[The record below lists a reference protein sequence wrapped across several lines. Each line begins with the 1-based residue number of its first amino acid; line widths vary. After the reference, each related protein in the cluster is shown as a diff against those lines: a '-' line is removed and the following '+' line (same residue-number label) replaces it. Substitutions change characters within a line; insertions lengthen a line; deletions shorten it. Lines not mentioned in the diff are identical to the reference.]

1 MADFSRDAAEVG
13 STFSEDSGTLAIRR
27 SEAQSRHE
35 SNTRMAF
42 NAKASS
48 SVFREEA
55 ALAEGRRQRQNF
67 LTMNAYDRHKM
78 LINEYFLYYEGAT
91 QRFVQIPI
99 WSDNPDFFFQFFW
112 LCPILHTYCPY
123 CDLILSDL
131 YFHLFFSDF
140 PILSIFLILFHS
152 IYIFTYWLFSYL
164 SILR

>member
-99 WSDNPDFFFQFFW
+99 WSDYPDFFFFQFF
-112 LCPILHTYCPY
+112 
-123 CDLILSDL
+123 
-131 YFHLFFSDF
+131 
-140 PILSIFLILFHS
+140 
-152 IYIFTYWLFSYL
+152 
-164 SILR
+164 

>member
-99 WSDNPDFFFQFFW
+99 WSDYPDLFFFF
-112 LCPILHTYCPY
+112 
-123 CDLILSDL
+123 
-131 YFHLFFSDF
+131 
-140 PILSIFLILFHS
+140 SIFLTLSNFA
-152 IYIFTYWLFSYL
+152 YLL
-164 SILR
+164 SILRFIHFFLQFYQIYIFICFFPIIRFRPFF

>member
-91 QRFVQIPI
+91 QRFVRFSILSNFQFADSPGF
-99 WSDNPDFFFQFFW
+99 SLFFFFSFQFCGFFRFFFFF
-112 LCPILHTYCPY
+112 LSFIEFYPI
-123 CDLILSDL
+123 
-131 YFHLFFSDF
+131 
-140 PILSIFLILFHS
+140 
-152 IYIFTYWLFSYL
+152 
-164 SILR
+164 

>member
-78 LINEYFLYYEGAT
+78 LINEYFLYYPGAT
-91 QRFVQIPI
+91 GQVKRDTSQDRSDYDVVKSNHRFLWDDDDMALTWEQKLARKYYEKL
-99 WSDNPDFFFQFFW
+99 FKE
-112 LCPILHTYCPY
+112 YC
-123 CDLILSDL
+123 I
-131 YFHLFFSDF
+131 
-140 PILSIFLILFHS
+140 
-152 IYIFTYWLFSYL
+152 
-164 SILR
+164 

>member
-91 QRFVQIPI
+91 QRFVRFSILSNFQFVD
-99 WSDNPDFFFQFFW
+99 SPDFFFFFQF
-112 LCPILHTYCPY
+112 PIF
-123 CDLILSDL
+123 
-131 YFHLFFSDF
+131 YFVDFFSF
-140 PILSIFLILFHS
+140 FSLSFIQFYPI
-152 IYIFTYWLFSYL
+152 
-164 SILR
+164 

>member
-91 QRFVQIPI
+91 QRFVQFSI
-99 WSDNPDFFFQFFW
+99 WSDYPDFFFQFCRF
-112 LCPILHTYCPY
+112 CPILDFVQF
-123 CDLILSDL
+123 CDFI
-131 YFHLFFSDF
+131 HFSF
-140 PILSIFLILFHS
+140 IWSIFFCS
-152 IYIFTYWLFSYL
+152 I
-164 SILR
+164 